1 MLFRQFTSLA
11 ILSIT
16 SLLTVCLAGTAN
28 AETPITK
35 IKVAC
40 VGDSITFGSGIADRN
55 NASYPAQLQK
65 LLGDNFEVKNFGLS
79 GRTMISKSPSAWT
92 KTQQYKDALA
102 YQPDVVLIKLG
113 TNDSKR
119 SEYKQRQNFDHDY
132 SGSARLLI
140 RKFRNLPSKPTVWLM
155 NPVPSFIRHGHSING
170 AFIEDEILP
179 QIKKVARLTRTPII
193 DLHSPFLNSPK
204 LFPDKIHPNA
214 AGALEMAKIIAPIL
228 QKHGKNAPQP
238 AAHHVSRT
246 AAKNLIIWDD
256 EHAYDWEGTY
266 PVGNG
271 RLGATPYSLFPREQ
285 IVINE
290 ETIWRNEGPQYMEE
304 NSFPHFEKIRELV
317 AAGDYK
323 GADEHFVKHISTKGS
338 PHKSPYSYQPA
349 GRLRLA
355 YQNTA
360 QIASTHRQLE
370 LRTGVTTSTYTLQDG
385 SKITQEVFAS
395 AKWDCL
401 VVQISSDK
409 PLDLVT
415 WMDGARIEGEDC
427 VKDGQGSGKLGT
439 KFQNRIRLQGATA
452 SADGAKLVMKGTQ
465 QATILMTVATN
476 FNRANCAAPLADG
489 WQQKTTEILDRAKD
503 QTVAQLKSNAISDHA
518 RFFDRVQFDIGK
530 TADSIM
536 KLPTKAR
543 LALLKKEKSAA
554 EGSQGKPCSDPDLM
568 ETYYQFGRYLLIASS
583 RPGSLP
589 ANLQGIWNPYEFAPW
604 ASDYHLNINVQMNY
618 WPAETCNLAELHPPL
633 FDLLKS
639 WFPQGKDMT
648 RRMGMKG
655 WAMGHSTDVWGSA
668 RSMGTQPLWAAT
680 YLGGQWVSFHI
691 LEHYRFNKDPK
702 ALEPYWELLTESAIF
717 CESWLIPGPKNDK
730 GEATLMA
737 RPATSPENKFK
748 YIDKDGNEQEAAL
761 SAGTSVEQWM
771 IMQVF
776 KDYVEAANALGKQD
790 DAFVK
795 RIESLIPKIY
805 VPKVAED
812 GRLMEWIKPFKEARP
827 SHRHISHVIGAYPGN
842 VIDLDDDPVMRDAVT
857 KSIDGRLAAGGA
869 GTGWSRAWTIGMY
882 ARFSDGAK
890 AYDNFHAIL
899 VRSTLDNLWDNHPP
913 FQIDGNFGATAAV
926 AEMLL
931 HSHNEE
937 IKLLPALPP
946 KWQSG
951 SIKGLRARGDY
962 TVDIFWKNGKLASA
976 TITAGPN
983 STGQTKVV
991 CQGKSKQVTIKA
1003 GQSLTLTA
1011 DNF

>member
-193 DLHSPFLNSPK
+193 DLHSPFLNSPN

-543 LALLKKEKSAA
+543 LQRLK
-554 EGSQGKPCSDPDLM
+554 EGKHDDPDLM

-730 GEATLMA
+730 GEETLIA
-737 RPATSPENKFK
+737 RPATSPENTFK

-962 TVDIFWKNGKLASA
+962 TVDISWKDGKLASA

-991 CQGKSKQVTIKA
+991 CQGQSKQVTIKA
-1003 GQSLTLTA
+1003 GESLSLTA

>member
-543 LALLKKEKSAA
+543 LQRLK
-554 EGSQGKPCSDPDLM
+554 EGKHDDPDLM

-730 GEATLMA
+730 GEETLIA
-737 RPATSPENKFK
+737 RPATSPENTFK

-962 TVDIFWKNGKLASA
+962 TVDISWKDGKLASA

-983 STGQTKVV
+983 STGQTKVGG
-991 CQGKSKQVTIKA
+991 QGQSKQVTIKA
-1003 GQSLTLTA
+1003 GESLSLTA

>member
-1 MLFRQFTSLA
+1 
-11 ILSIT
+11 
-16 SLLTVCLAGTAN
+16 
-28 AETPITK
+28 
-35 IKVAC
+35 
-40 VGDSITFGSGIADRN
+40 
-55 NASYPAQLQK
+55 
-65 LLGDNFEVKNFGLS
+65 
-79 GRTMISKSPSAWT
+79 
-92 KTQQYKDALA
+92 
-102 YQPDVVLIKLG
+102 
-113 TNDSKR
+113 
-119 SEYKQRQNFDHDY
+119 
-132 SGSARLLI
+132 
-140 RKFRNLPSKPTVWLM
+140 
-155 NPVPSFIRHGHSING
+155 
-170 AFIEDEILP
+170 
-179 QIKKVARLTRTPII
+179 
-193 DLHSPFLNSPK
+193 
-204 LFPDKIHPNA
+204 
-214 AGALEMAKIIAPIL
+214 
-228 QKHGKNAPQP
+228 
-238 AAHHVSRT
+238 VS
-246 AAKNLIIWDD
+246 
-256 EHAYDWEGTY
+256 
-266 PVGNG
+266 
-271 RLGATPYSLFPREQ
+271 
-285 IVINE
+285 
-290 ETIWRNEGPQYMEE
+290 
-304 NSFPHFEKIRELV
+304 
-317 AAGDYK
+317 
-323 GADEHFVKHISTKGS
+323 
-338 PHKSPYSYQPA
+338 
-349 GRLRLA
+349 
-355 YQNTA
+355 
-360 QIASTHRQLE
+360 
-370 LRTGVTTSTYTLQDG
+370 TSTYTLQDG

-395 AKWDCL
+395 AQWDCL
-401 VVQISSDK
+401 VVHITSDK

-415 WMDGARIEGEDC
+415 WMDGAKIEGEDC
-427 VKDGQGSGKLGT
+427 VMDGQGTGKLGT
-439 KFQNRIRLQGATA
+439 KFQNRIRLKGASA
-452 SADGAKLVMKGTQ
+452 SADGTKLEMKGTQ

-476 FNRANCAAPLADG
+476 FNRQNSAAALADG
-489 WQQKTTEILDRAKD
+489 WQQKTTDILDRAKD
-503 QTVAQLKSNAISDHA
+503 QTAEQLKSNAISDHA

-543 LALLKKEKSAA
+543 LQRIKKGEHD
-554 EGSQGKPCSDPDLM
+554 DPDLM

-639 WFPQGKDMT
+639 WLPQGKDMT

-655 WAMGHSTDVWGSA
+655 WAMGHSTDIWGSA
-668 RSMGTQPLWAAT
+668 RSMGTRPLWAAT
-680 YLGGQWVSFHI
+680 YLGGQWASFHI

-702 ALEPYWELLTESAIF
+702 ALEPYWELLTESATF

-730 GEATLMA
+730 GEETLIA
-737 RPATSPENKFK
+737 RPATSPENKFI
-748 YIDKDGNEQEAAL
+748 YTDKDGNEHEAAL

-795 RIESLIPKIY
+795 RIQSLIPKLY

-812 GRLMEWIKPFKEARP
+812 GRLMEWIKPFKERWP
-827 SHRHISHVIGAYPGN
+827 SHRHISHVVGAYPGN
-842 VIDLDDDPVMRDAVT
+842 VIDIDDDPVMRDAVT

-946 KWQSG
+946 KWSTG

-962 TVDIFWKNGKLASA
+962 TVDISWNGGQLTKA
-976 TITAGPN
+976 TITAGEKSSGPISIN
-983 STGQTKVV
+983 YR
-991 CQGKSKQVTIKA
+991 GKKK
-1003 GQSLTLTA
+1003 TLTPKPGESTILSA
-1011 DNF
+1011 KDF

>member
-543 LALLKKEKSAA
+543 LQRLK
-554 EGSQGKPCSDPDLM
+554 EGKHDDPDLM

-730 GEATLMA
+730 GEETLIA
-737 RPATSPENKFK
+737 RPATSPENTFK

>member
-193 DLHSPFLNSPK
+193 DLHSPFLNSPD

-543 LALLKKEKSAA
+543 LQRLK
-554 EGSQGKPCSDPDLM
+554 EGKHDDPDLM

-730 GEATLMA
+730 GEETLIA
-737 RPATSPENKFK
+737 RPATSPENTFK

-962 TVDIFWKNGKLASA
+962 TVDISWKDGKLASA

-991 CQGKSKQVTIKA
+991 CQGQSKQVTIKA
-1003 GQSLTLTA
+1003 GESLSLTA

>member
-543 LALLKKEKSAA
+543 LQRLK
-554 EGSQGKPCSDPDLM
+554 EGKHDDPDLM

-730 GEATLMA
+730 GEETLIA
-737 RPATSPENKFK
+737 RPATSPENTFK

-991 CQGKSKQVTIKA
+991 CQGQSKEVTIKA

>member
-543 LALLKKEKSAA
+543 LQRLK
-554 EGSQGKPCSDPDLM
+554 EGKHDDPDLM

-730 GEATLMA
+730 GEETLIA
-737 RPATSPENKFK
+737 RPATSPENTFK

-962 TVDIFWKNGKLASA
+962 TVDISWKDGKLASA

-991 CQGKSKQVTIKA
+991 CQGQSKQVTIKA
-1003 GQSLTLTA
+1003 GESLSLTA

>member
-1 MLFRQFTSLA
+1 MLSIHFMLFRQFTSLA

-193 DLHSPFLNSPK
+193 DLHSPFLNSPN

-349 GRLRLA
+349 GRLRLG

-427 VKDGQGSGKLGT
+427 VMDGQGSGKLGT

-543 LALLKKEKSAA
+543 LQRLK
-554 EGSQGKPCSDPDLM
+554 EGKHDDPDLM

-730 GEATLMA
+730 GEETLIA
-737 RPATSPENKFK
+737 RPATSPENTFK

-962 TVDIFWKNGKLASA
+962 TVDISWKDGKLASA

-991 CQGKSKQVTIKA
+991 CQGKYKQVTIKA
-1003 GQSLTLTA
+1003 GESLTLTA

>member
-193 DLHSPFLNSPK
+193 DLHSPFLNSPN

-543 LALLKKEKSAA
+543 LQRLK
-554 EGSQGKPCSDPDLM
+554 EGKHDDPDLM

-730 GEATLMA
+730 GEETLIA
-737 RPATSPENKFK
+737 RPATSPENTFK

-962 TVDIFWKNGKLASA
+962 TVDISWKDGKLASA

-991 CQGKSKQVTIKA
+991 CQGKSKQVTIKP
-1003 GQSLTLTA
+1003 GQSLTLTSA
-1011 DNF
+1011 DF

>member
-1 MLFRQFTSLA
+1 MTYRQFTSLT
-11 ILSIT
+11 ILSLT
-16 SLLTVCLAGTAN
+16 SLLTVCLAGVTH
-28 AETPITK
+28 AETPAAK

-40 VGDSITFGSGIADRN
+40 VGDSITFGSGIADRE

-65 LLGDNFEVKNFGLS
+65 LLGEGFEVKNFGVS

-92 KTQQYKDALA
+92 NTQQYKDALA
-102 YQPDVVLIKLG
+102 YQPDIVLIKLG

-132 SGSARLLI
+132 SGAARLLI
-140 RKFRNLPSKPTVWLM
+140 RGFRNLPSKPTVWLM

-170 AFIEDEILP
+170 AFIEDEVLP
-179 QIKKVARLTRTPII
+179 QIKKIARLTRTPVI
-193 DLHSPFLNSPK
+193 DLHSPFLNSPD

-214 AGALEMAKIIAPIL
+214 AGAAEMAKIIAPIL

-238 AAHHVSRT
+238 AAHHVPRPT
-246 AAKNLIIWDD
+246 AENLIIWDD
-256 EHAYDWEGTY
+256 EPAYDWEGTY

-290 ETIWRNEGPQYMEE
+290 ETIWRNDGPQFMEE

-317 AAGDYK
+317 AAEDYK
-323 GADEHFVKHISTKGS
+323 AADEHFVKHISSKGS

-360 QIASTHRQLE
+360 EIASTHRQLD

-395 AKWDCL
+395 AQWDCL

-415 WMDGARIEGEDC
+415 WMDGARIEGGDC
-427 VKDGQGSGKLGT
+427 VMNGQGSGKLGT
-439 KFQNRIRLQGATA
+439 KFQNRIRLHGATA
-452 SADGAKLVMKGTQ
+452 SADGTKLELKGTQ
-465 QATILMTVATN
+465 NATILMTVATN
-476 FNRANCAAPLADG
+476 FNRQNCAAPLADG
-489 WQQKTTEILDRAKD
+489 WQQKTTDILDRAKD
-503 QTVAQLKSNAISDHA
+503 QATEQLKSNAISDHA
-518 RFFDRVQFDIGK
+518 RFFNRVQFDIGK

-795 RIESLIPKIY
+795 RIAGLIPKLY

-842 VIDLDDDPVMRDAVT
+842 VIDIDDDPVMRDAVT

-946 KWQSG
+946 LWSTG

-962 TVDIFWKNGKLASA
+962 TVDISWKDGKLASA

-983 STGQTKVV
+983 STEKTKIV

-1003 GQSLTLTA
+1003 GESLTLTA

>member
-1 MLFRQFTSLA
+1 MSLRQYIS
-11 ILSIT
+11 LSILFIAGLLNLG
-16 SLLTVCLAGTAN
+16 SLPEAY
-28 AETPITK
+28 AETPATK

-40 VGDSITFGSGIADRN
+40 VGDSITFGSGIADRD

-65 LLGDNFEVKNFGLS
+65 LLGEGFEVKNFGVS

-102 YQPDVVLIKLG
+102 YQPDIVLIKLG

-119 SEYKQRQNFDHDY
+119 REYKQRQNFDHDY
-132 SGSARLLI
+132 SGAARILI
-140 RKFRNLPSKPTVWLM
+140 REFRNLPSKPTVWLM
-155 NPVPSFIRHGHSING
+155 NPVPSFIRFGHSING
-170 AFIEDEILP
+170 AFIEDEVLP
-179 QIKKVARLTRTPII
+179 QIKKIARLTRTPVI
-193 DLHSPFLNSPK
+193 DLHGPFLNRAD

-214 AGALEMAKIIAPIL
+214 AGAAEMAKIIAPIL
-228 QKHGKNAPQP
+228 QKNGKNAPQP
-238 AAHHVSRT
+238 PAHHISHPP
-246 AAKNLIIWDD
+246 AENLVIWDD
-256 EHAYDWEGTY
+256 EPAYDWEGTY

-290 ETIWRNEGPQYMEE
+290 ETIWRNEGPQFMEE

-317 AAGDYK
+317 AAEDYK
-323 GADEHFVKHISTKGS
+323 EADAYFRKHISTKGS
-338 PHKSPYSYQPA
+338 HHKSPYSYQPA

-360 QIASTHRQLE
+360 EIAATHRQLD

-385 SKITQEVFAS
+385 SKISQEVFAS

-415 WMDGARIEGEDC
+415 WMDGAKAEGEDC
-427 VKDGQGSGKLGT
+427 VMRGQGSGKLGT
-439 KFQNRIRLQGATA
+439 KFQNRIRLKGATA
-452 SADGAKLVMKGTQ
+452 SADGTKLKLKGTQ
-465 QATILMTVATN
+465 KATILMTVATN
-476 FNRANCAAPLADG
+476 FNRQNCAAPLADG
-489 WQQKTTEILDRAKD
+489 WQKKTTEILDRAQG
-503 QTVAQLKSNAISDHA
+503 QTTEQLKSNAISDHA
-518 RFFDRVQFDIGK
+518 RFANRVQFDIGK

-543 LALLKKEKSAA
+543 LQRLK
-554 EGSQGKPCSDPDLM
+554 QGKHDDPDLM

-583 RPGSLP
+583 RPGTLP

-604 ASDYHLNINVQMNY
+604 ASDYHLNINLQMNY

-639 WFPQGKDMT
+639 WLPQGKDLT

-668 RSMGTQPLWAAT
+668 RSMGTAPLWAAT
-680 YLGGQWVSFHI
+680 YLGGQWASFHI

-702 ALEPYWELLTESAIF
+702 VLEPYWELLTESATF

-730 GEATLMA
+730 GEGTLIA

-776 KDYVEAANALGKQD
+776 KDYVEAAKALGKQD
-790 DAFVK
+790 NAFVK
-795 RIESLIPKIY
+795 RIESLIPKLY

-812 GRLMEWIKPFKEARP
+812 GRLMEWIKPFKEWSP
-827 SHRHISHVIGAYPGN
+827 SHRHISHVIGAFPGN
-842 VIDLDDDPVMRDAVT
+842 VIDIDDDPVMRDAVT

-937 IKLLPALPP
+937 LKLLPALPP
-946 KWQSG
+946 KWQNG
-951 SIKGLRARGDY
+951 SMKGLRARGDY
-962 TVDIFWKNGKLASA
+962 TVDLSWKDGKLAEA

-983 STGQTKVV
+983 STGQTKVI

-1003 GQSLTLTA
+1003 GESLTLTA

>member
-40 VGDSITFGSGIADRN
+40 VGDSITFGSGIADRDKF
-55 NASYPAQLQK
+55 SYPAQLQK

-543 LALLKKEKSAA
+543 LQRLK
-554 EGSQGKPCSDPDLM
+554 EGKHDDPDLM

-730 GEATLMA
+730 GEETLIA
-737 RPATSPENKFK
+737 RPATSPENTFK

-962 TVDIFWKNGKLASA
+962 TVDISWKDGKLASA

-991 CQGKSKQVTIKA
+991 CQGQSKQVTIKA
-1003 GQSLTLTA
+1003 GESLSLTA

>member
-1 MLFRQFTSLA
+1 MISHPLTSTYLHLRNILLGIILMSTAFT
-11 ILSIT
+11 
-16 SLLTVCLAGTAN
+16 GTAT
-28 AETPITK
+28 AK

-40 VGDSITFGSGIADRN
+40 VGDSITFGAGVADRE

-65 LLGDNFEVKNFGLS
+65 LLGDGFEVKNFGVS
-79 GRTMISKSPSAWT
+79 GRTMISKSPSAWVNT
-92 KTQQYKDALA
+92 KQYKDALA

-113 TNDSKR
+113 TNDSKHR
-119 SEYKQRQNFDHDY
+119 EYKQRQNFDHEY
-132 SGSARLLI
+132 GGAARVLI
-140 RKFRNLPSKPTVWLM
+140 REFRNLPSKPTVWLM
-155 NPVPSFIRHGHSING
+155 NPVPSFIRFGHSING
-170 AFIEDEILP
+170 AFIEDEVLP
-179 QIKKVARLTRTPII
+179 QIKKIARLTQTPVI
-193 DLHSPFLNSPK
+193 DLHSPFLNRPD

-214 AGALEMAKIIAPIL
+214 AGAAEMAKIIAPIL
-228 QKHGKNAPQP
+228 QKHGKNAPQLP
-238 AAHHVSRT
+238 VHHV
-246 AAKNLIIWDD
+246 AHPPAENLIIWDD
-256 EHAYDWEGTY
+256 EPAYDWEGTY

-290 ETIWRNEGPQYMEE
+290 ETIWRNEGRQFMEE

-317 AAGDYK
+317 AAEDYK
-323 GADEHFVKHISTKGS
+323 AADEYFMKHISTKGS

-349 GRLRLA
+349 GRLRIA
-355 YQNTA
+355 YENTA
-360 QIASTHRQLE
+360 EIASTHRQLD

-395 AKWDCL
+395 AQWDCL
-401 VVQISSDK
+401 VVHITSEK
-409 PLDLVT
+409 PLDLAT
-415 WMDGARIEGEDC
+415 WMDEAKIEGGDC
-427 VKDGQGSGKLGT
+427 VMNGQGSGRLGT
-439 KFQNRIRLQGATA
+439 KFQNRIRLKGASA
-452 SADGAKLVMKGTQ
+452 SADGMKLELKGTQ
-465 QATILMTVATN
+465 QATILMTTATN
-476 FNRANCAAPLADG
+476 FNRQNSAAPLADG
-489 WQQKTTEILDRAKD
+489 WQKKTIAILDQAKD
-503 QTVAQLKSNAISDHA
+503 QTAEQLKSNAISDHA
-518 RFFDRVQFDIGK
+518 RFFDRVQFDVGN
-530 TADSIM
+530 TSDSIM

-543 LALLKKEKSAA
+543 LQRIKKGEHD
-554 EGSQGKPCSDPDLM
+554 DPDLM

-639 WFPQGKDMT
+639 WMPQGKDMT

-668 RSMGTQPLWAAT
+668 RSMGTRPLWAAT
-680 YLGGQWVSFHI
+680 YLGGQWASFHI

-702 ALEPYWELLTESAIF
+702 VLEPYWELLTESATF

-730 GEATLMA
+730 GEGTLIA
-737 RPATSPENKFK
+737 RPATSPENKFI
-748 YIDKDGNEQEAAL
+748 YTDKDGNEQEAAL

-790 DAFVK
+790 DAFVQ
-795 RIESLIPKIY
+795 RIQSLIPKLY
-805 VPKVAED
+805 VPKVAQD
-812 GRLMEWIKPFKEARP
+812 GRLMEWIKPFKEKWQ

-842 VIDLDDDPVMRDAVT
+842 VIDIDDDPVMRDAVT

-890 AYDNFHAIL
+890 AYDNLHAIL

-946 KWQSG
+946 KWPNG
-951 SIKGLRARGDY
+951 SVKGLRARGDF
-962 TVDIFWKNGKLASA
+962 TVDISWQNGALAAA
-976 TITAGPN
+976 TIQAGPN
-983 STGQTKVV
+983 SGGELKVV
-991 CQGKSKQVTIKA
+991 SQGKAKNITLNP
-1003 GQSLTLTA
+1003 GQSLTLRA
-1011 DNF
+1011 SDF

>member
-40 VGDSITFGSGIADRN
+40 VGDSITFGSGIADRDKF
-55 NASYPAQLQK
+55 SYPAQLQK

-228 QKHGKNAPQP
+228 QKHGKYAPQP

-543 LALLKKEKSAA
+543 LQRLK
-554 EGSQGKPCSDPDLM
+554 EGKHDDPDLM

-730 GEATLMA
+730 GEETLIA
-737 RPATSPENKFK
+737 RPATSPENTFK

-991 CQGKSKQVTIKA
+991 CQGQSKQVTIKA
-1003 GQSLTLTA
+1003 GESLSLTA

>member
-40 VGDSITFGSGIADRN
+40 VGDSITFGSGIADRDKF
-55 NASYPAQLQK
+55 SYPAQLQK

-193 DLHSPFLNSPK
+193 DLHSPFLNSPN

-543 LALLKKEKSAA
+543 LQRLK
-554 EGSQGKPCSDPDLM
+554 EGKHDDPDLM

-730 GEATLMA
+730 GEETLIA
-737 RPATSPENKFK
+737 RPATSPENTFK

-946 KWQSG
+946 IWSTG

-991 CQGKSKQVTIKA
+991 CQGQSKEVTIKA

>member
-40 VGDSITFGSGIADRN
+40 VGDSITFGSGIADRDKF
-55 NASYPAQLQK
+55 SYPAQLQK

-256 EHAYDWEGTY
+256 EPAYDWEGTY

-427 VKDGQGSGKLGT
+427 VMDGQGSGKLGT
-439 KFQNRIRLQGATA
+439 KFQNRIRLKGASA
-452 SADGAKLVMKGTQ
+452 SADGTKLEMKGTQ

-543 LALLKKEKSAA
+543 LQRLK
-554 EGSQGKPCSDPDLM
+554 EGKHDDPDLM

-730 GEATLMA
+730 GEETLIA
-737 RPATSPENKFK
+737 RPATSPENTFK

>member
-40 VGDSITFGSGIADRN
+40 VGDSITFGSGIADRDKF
-55 NASYPAQLQK
+55 SYPAQLQK

-543 LALLKKEKSAA
+543 LQRLK
-554 EGSQGKPCSDPDLM
+554 EGKHDDPDLM

-730 GEATLMA
+730 GEETLIA
-737 RPATSPENKFK
+737 RPATSPENTFK

-962 TVDIFWKNGKLASA
+962 TVDISWKDGKLAST

-983 STGQTKVV
+983 STEKTKIV

-1003 GQSLTLTA
+1003 GESLSLTA